1 MRITGHAVQ
10 RIRRVASCRHATKE
24 NHLHCQT
31 GFCGRKRV
39 TENSVFSLSSSFLHL
54 CESSGGHRRQSRKY
68 LYWIPQGKCSQG
80 TDHRPHVGQGRQ
92 LKEGSSPVLTPVKW
106 ISRADT
112 ETGKPF
118 LSLLDLI
125 LVRGIIPQSGHIT
138 WFMRGCLQRLKEQ
151 PALPA
156 RIKKSPLASPS
167 SGRDLLPA
175 D

>member
-1 MRITGHAVQ
+1 MRITGDAVQ
-10 RIRRVASCRHATKE
+10 RIRRVALCRHVTKE
-24 NHLHCQT
+24 NHLRCQT
-31 GFCGRKRV
+31 GFYGRKRV
-39 TENSVFSLSSSFLHL
+39 TENSVFSLPPSFLHL
-54 CESSGGHRRQSRKY
+54 CDSSGEHKRPSRKY
-68 LYWIPQGKCSQG
+68 LPAYPRASAPRG
-80 TDHRPHVGQGRQ
+80 TDHRPHVCQARQ

-125 LVRGIIPQSGHIT
+125 LVRGIIPQPGHIT

>member
-1 MRITGHAVQ
+1 MWPYAGTWLRRTTFGVKQGFMEGKQWQ
-10 RIRRVASCRHATKE
+10 RILCSPCPLPSSISVNPQVGTEGKQD
-24 NHLHCQT
+24 NTWT
-31 GFCGRKRV
+31 GYPR
-39 TENSVFSLSSSFLHL
+39 
-54 CESSGGHRRQSRKY
+54 GGAPRGS
-68 LYWIPQGKCSQG
+68 
-80 TDHRPHVGQGRQ
+80 DHRLHACQGRR
-92 LKEGSSPVLTPVKW
+92 LKEGSCPVWTPVKW

-112 ETGKPF
+112 GAGKPF

-125 LVRGIIPQSGHIT
+125 LVRGVIPRPGHIT